1 MKILAD
7 LHVHS
12 IASGHAYSTV
22 DEIIRAAADAGLEM
36 VALTDHGPAMP
47 GGPHEYYFGNLRILP
62 HRLYGVEILQG
73 VEANIMDEKGSLD
86 LRDVYLNRLD
96 IILAGF
102 HSVCIKP
109 GSREHNTAA
118 MINALQNPHVDIIVH
133 PGNPEYPID
142 VEQVV
147 RHAKHAGKALEI
159 NNSSFLVRRGS
170 KETCMEIA
178 KYVRQHGTWVSISS
192 DAHFS
197 SSVGEVSMA
206 LQLALDAG
214 IPEDCILNLTAAR
227 VTSFLAGRG
236 RKRFV
241 ADERG

>member
-147 RHAKHAGKALEI
+147 RHAKHAGKALER
-159 NNSSFLVRRGS
+159 SEERRG
-170 KETCMEIA
+170 
-178 KYVRQHGTWVSISS
+178 G
-192 DAHFS
+192 
-197 SSVGEVSMA
+197 
-206 LQLALDAG
+206 
-214 IPEDCILNLTAAR
+214 
-227 VTSFLAGRG
+227 
-236 RKRFV
+236 
-241 ADERG
+241 